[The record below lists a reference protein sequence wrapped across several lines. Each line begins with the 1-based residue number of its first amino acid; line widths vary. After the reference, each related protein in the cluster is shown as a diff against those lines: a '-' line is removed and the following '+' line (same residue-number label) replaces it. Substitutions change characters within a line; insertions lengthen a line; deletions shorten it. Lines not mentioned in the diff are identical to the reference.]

1 MGDQT
6 YFAIPGVASVK
17 WVERAGFVLVE
28 WEGWANSAEFTA
40 LLEAEVR
47 ALKDH
52 RGARLLADCRL
63 QRVLS
68 TDDQQRANRDWVP
81 QAVDAGLKRFAVVLP
96 LSDMAAG
103 HIQERLD
110 EVSGS
115 AAFEVEYFTTVEDA
129 EQWLKGMGKP

>member
-6 YFAIPGVASVK
+6 YFTVPGVASVK
-17 WVERAGFVLVE
+17 WVERAGFVLVK

-68 TDDQQRANRDWVP
+68 TDDQERANRDWVP
-81 QAVDAGLKRFAVVLP
+81 KAVDAGLKRFAVVLP

-129 EQWLKGMGKP
+129 EQWLKEMGNP

>member
-6 YFAIPGVASVK
+6 YFSIPGVASAK
-17 WVERAGFVLVE
+17 WIEAKDLMLVQ

-47 ALKDH
+47 GLREH
-52 RGARLLADCRL
+52 GCSRLLADCRL

-68 TDDQQRANRDWVP
+68 TDDQRRANREWVP
-81 QAVDAGLKRFAVVLP
+81 RAVEAGLKRFAVVLP
-96 LSDMAAG
+96 LSEMAAG
-103 HIQERLD
+103 HIQERLS

-115 AAFEVEYFTTVEDA
+115 PFEVGYFSTVDDA
-129 EQWLKGMGKP
+129 EAWLCR